1 MTAAHE
7 DGAEGRAT
15 PSWLGPVRL
24 VLGLLQGLALWWLY
38 RSAEAF
44 GWLCDEADQTRC
56 LQPFWPATVPELFG
70 PLTLILLFVP
80 VLALAG
86 VGRMRWT
93 TLAAWAAV
101 ATALL
106 ALMGWHEVARQSSD
120 ALHGPPYINGPM
132 PLFAA
137 AALFIGH
144 HLVLAADMERRW
156 IAPFAVYFDTA
167 WKAGVQ
173 LVLSIGFTGAFW
185 VLLFLGA
192 ALFRIIGLDFLEDL
206 TRKDWFYIPVTTLAF
221 ATAVHLTDVRDGLI
235 RGVRTVGLMLL
246 SWLLLV
252 MTVLAAGFVLA
263 LPFTGLKGLWDTGS
277 GTSLVLAAAAALIV
291 LINAAYQDGRPENR
305 PPLPVR
311 LAVQVGALLLAPL
324 VVIAFFGLALRIGQ
338 HGLTPDRIIAL
349 ACALVGA
356 VFAAGYGW
364 ASLRTFL
371 RKGDWMRPLEPTTLA
386 GAVVAFGLIV
396 ALFSPLLDPA
406 RLSVA
411 DQVARLERGAVT
423 PEKFDYDFLRFGSG
437 KAGQAALARLAR
449 STDPAVRTHAAAAL
463 AEGALNTDPGPKLS
477 PVTARIRANPEGV
490 ALPASFIDQDRR
502 FLYVLDHCTEDA
514 PCQARIFDLDRDGAS
529 EVIVAGRRAISVFR
543 REEDGLWF
551 EWAVYHASSCA
562 DPTTDLGSDFAAGRF
577 RTAPPVFPDL
587 IVGDARLRHEE
598 GEPECPSAE
607 MRGPEQDPV
616 RVPESY
622 PGPLSPLP

>member
-206 TRKDWFYIPVTTLAF
+206 TRKNWFYIPVTTLAF

-311 LAVQVGALLLAPL
+311 LAVQVGSLLLAPL

-338 HGLTPDRIIAL
+338 HGLTPDRVIAL

-437 KAGQAALARLAR
+437 QAGRTALAALERSSNPEIARRAAHALA
-449 STDPAVRTHAAAAL
+449 STARGDDRPVAEPDRTPVFSVFPADGTLPDGFSGPVPATDGRAVCTATAACAAAPID
-463 AEGALNTDPGPKLS
+463 LNSDGRIDVLL
-477 PVTARIRANPEGV
+477 VHRFYARVWTRDAAGV
-490 ALPASFIDQDRR
+490 W
-502 FLYVLDHCTEDA
+502 
-514 PCQARIFDLDRDGAS
+514 S
-529 EVIVAGRRAISVFR
+529 EVGGYSFPDCGDETGDLREDLGAGRLQIVPPAWGDVVLGDGR
-543 REEDGLWF
+543 RSGF
-551 EWAVYHASSCA
+551 QPA
-562 DPTTDLGSDFAAGRF
+562 T
-577 RTAPPVFPDL
+577 PPCTP
-587 IVGDARLRHEE
+587 
-598 GEPECPSAE
+598 
-607 MRGPEQDPV
+607 PEQAFAP
-616 RVPESY
+616 
-622 PGPLSPLP
+622 SP